1 MALRPVGGV
10 PREVP
15 PLILIKLVVH
25 PALVFALLPLFGA
38 FNPIWIGTAV
48 LLAALPPA
56 LTAYVFARHYDRWI
70 EQASSLVLLG
80 TLISVVTLT
89 AVMWLVKAQMP

>member
-25 PALVFALLPLFGA
+25 PALVFALLPVFGS
-38 FNPIWIGTAV
+38 FSPVWIGTAV

-80 TLISVVTLT
+80 TLVSVVTLT